1 MEQKDA
7 LDIYLDEIGGKVLLS
22 DEEEKALAQRIADGD
37 AKAIEKL
44 TTANLRFV
52 VTLAKQY
59 AGKGVD
65 VEDLVSEGNIALLK
79 AASKY
84 PRHTH
89 KRFVVY
95 AAPFI
100 REAMDKAIG
109 GLSDTA
115 AQQIKREESVADRSV
130 EIDEAMIDEIEQSLD
145 ILDDRQRHI
154 IRHAYGIGVHH
165 LTLAEIGEEMGLKRE
180 RVRQIRDKAVR
191 KLCKEHKALKGLLRN

>member
-1 MEQKDA
+1 MELKDA
-7 LDIYLDEIGGKVLLS
+7 LDIYLDEIGGKALLS
-22 DEEEKALAQRIADGD
+22 DDEEKALAQRIADGD
-37 AKAIEKL
+37 AKAVEKL

-79 AASKY
+79 AAAKY
-84 PRHTH
+84 PRHTQ

-95 AAPFI
+95 AAPTI
-100 REAMDKAIG
+100 REAMERAIG
-109 GLSDTA
+109 EQGDTA
-115 AQQIKREESVADRSV
+115 AQQIKREESLADRSV

-154 IRHAYGIGVHH
+154 IRHAYGIGTHH